1 MLLSTSK
8 LDSAAN
14 NHGAGHKR
22 SVAMNPEA
30 EKRHEH
36 FMRIALEEARRAG
49 EDGDIPVGCVI
60 VRGDEVIAQAG
71 NDIQRS
77 GDPTRHAEHIAI
89 MEAVRSLGEKF
100 LTDCTL
106 YVTLEPCAMCAGA
119 MVLARIPT
127 VVYGAADE
135 KTGAARSVFEI
146 LDDPRLNHRCIV
158 RTGVLAEESS
168 TLLSTFF
175 TDLRS
180 GEEPAVIT
188 GSLRSEPLA
197 EAPYSQAL
205 IAQPLILVPTPIGNI
220 EDITVRGLKVL
231 KEADVIVCEDTRHT
245 GQLLRRY
252 GIHAPRL
259 LSNHDHNERER
270 ADEIVRLCQSG
281 KRVALVSDAGIPGI
295 NDPGNKAVSA
305 CISSG
310 VAVIAL
316 PGASAGITAAVA
328 SGLPNDA
335 LYFGGFPPQ
344 KKGRASW
351 IERVLREQATIIL
364 YESPHRLLSLLES
377 VAEIGG
383 GMRPVVVARELTKI
397 HEEYIRGTAAEVY
410 EVVKRRGGVKGEC
423 VVLVGGARSEV

>member
-1 MLLSTSK
+1 MAPA
-8 LDSAAN
+8 D
-14 NHGAGHKR
+14 KR

-30 EKRHEH
+30 DKRHDH
-36 FMRIALEEARRAG
+36 FMRLALEEARRAG

-60 VRGDEVIAQAG
+60 VHADEVIAQAG

-89 MEAVRSLGEKF
+89 TEAVRTVGKKF
-100 LTDCTL
+100 LSDCTL

-135 KTGAARSVFEI
+135 KTGAVRSVFEI
-146 LDDPRLNHRCIV
+146 LDDQRMNHRCIV
-158 RTGVLAEESS
+158 RSGVLAQESS
-168 TLLSTFF
+168 ALLSAFF
-175 TDLRS
+175 STLRS
-180 GEEPAVIT
+180 TNAAMKDEGK
-188 GSLRSEPLA
+188 LRSEPPA
-197 EAPYSQAL
+197 AAPNKHTATATAT
-205 IAQPLILVPTPIGNI
+205 AQPLMLVPTPIGNI
-220 EDITVRGLKVL
+220 EDITVRGLKTL

-259 LSNHDHNERER
+259 LSNHEHNERER
-270 ADEIVRLCQSG
+270 ADEIVRLCQTG
-281 KRVALVSDAGIPGI
+281 KRVALVSDAGIPGV
-295 NDPGNKAVSA
+295 NDPGNRAVSA

-310 VAVIAL
+310 VNVIAL
-316 PGASAGITAAVA
+316 PGASAGITAVVA
-328 SGLPNDA
+328 SGLPTDA

-344 KKGRASW
+344 KKGRTAW

-377 VAEIGG
+377 ITEIGG

-397 HEEYIRGTAAEVY
+397 HEEYIRGTAAEVL
-410 EVVKRRGGVKGEC
+410 EVVTRRGGVKGEC
-423 VVLVGGARSEV
+423 VVLVGGARVEA

>member
-1 MLLSTSK
+1 MT
-8 LDSAAN
+8 DADN
-14 NHGAGHKR
+14 
-22 SVAMNPEA
+22 
-30 EKRHEH
+30 RHER
-36 FMRIALEEARRAG
+36 FMRIALEEAQRAG
-49 EDGDIPVGCVI
+49 DDGDIPVGCVI
-60 VRGDEVIAQAG
+60 VRGDEIIAQAG

-89 MEAVRSLGEKF
+89 MDAVRTIGEKF

-158 RTGVLAEESS
+158 RTGVLAQESS
-168 TLLSTFF
+168 ALLSTFF
-175 TDLRS
+175 SKLR
-180 GEEPAVIT
+180 V
-188 GSLRSEPLA
+188 SEQPSATSPPKPPVEDPYRRATTVHPL
-197 EAPYSQAL
+197 L
-205 IAQPLILVPTPIGNI
+205 LVPTPIGNI
-220 EDITVRGLKVL
+220 EDITARGLKAL

-252 GIHAPRL
+252 GIHAPKL
-259 LSNHDHNERER
+259 LSNHEHNERER

-281 KRVALVSDAGIPGI
+281 KRVVLVSDAGIPGV
-295 NDPGNKAVSA
+295 NDPGNRAVSA
-305 CISSG
+305 CIASG
-310 VAVIAL
+310 VGVVAL

-328 SGLPNDA
+328 SGLPTDA

-344 KKGRASW
+344 KKGRATW
-351 IERVLREQATIIL
+351 IERVLRVQATIIL

-377 VAEIGG
+377 IVEIGG
-383 GMRPVVVARELTKI
+383 ATRPVVVARELTKV
-397 HEEYIRGTAAEVY
+397 HEEYIRGTAAD
-410 EVVKRRGGVKGEC
+410 VVASITKRGGVKGEC
-423 VVLVGGARSEV
+423 VVLVGACLED